1 MPKFAFFN
9 MSQKIKLGI
18 TAGDI
23 NGVGMDIIL
32 RMFSEGEF
40 QLKFIPV
47 LYASPQAVKF
57 YKNLLELTDKPVYK
71 IIKHTDECDENK
83 LNMKVCLEE
92 EITIKPGE
100 ASEAGGKF
108 ALAALKM
115 AMADIKDG
123 QIQAICTAPIDKHSI
138 KGDDF
143 PFNGH
148 TGYLASEM
156 EMENYAM
163 MLVSDGL
170 RVGLV
175 TEHVPLKDVS
185 GMLTQELIL
194 EKIKIIHE
202 SLKIDFGIIKP
213 KIAVL
218 GLNPHSGDNGVIGNE
233 EIEIITPAINK
244 AKAER
249 MVVMGP
255 YSADGFFGNHQF
267 SQFDAVLAMYH
278 DQGLI
283 PFKYMAFEDGVN
295 FTAGLPIVRT
305 SPDHG
310 TAYSL
315 AGKGIANI
323 SSFTNAIFLANK
335 IHHQRIENMSM
346 AKNPLEFT
354 KYRKEKFSIGIP
366 NIPKRDS

>member
-1 MPKFAFFN
+1 MD
-9 MSQKIKLGI
+9 QKIKIGI

-23 NGVGMDIIL
+23 NGVGLDIIL
-32 RMFSEGEF
+32 RIFAEDGF
-40 QLKFIPV
+40 GNQFIPV
-47 LYASPQAVKF
+47 LYATPQSIKF
-57 YKNLLELTDKPVYK
+57 YKNLLELSEKPIYK
-71 IIKHTDECDENK
+71 IIKNTTECEEGK
-83 LNMKVCLEE
+83 LNLRICTEE
-92 EITIKPGE
+92 EIVITPGE
-100 ASEAGGKF
+100 PSESGGKF
-108 ALAALKM
+108 ALAALQL
-115 AMADIKDG
+115 AMADVKDG

-138 KGDDF
+138 KSDNF

-148 TGYLASEM
+148 TGYLANEM
-156 EMENYAM
+156 DATNYAM
-163 MLVSDGL
+163 MLVSDNL

-185 GMLTQELIL
+185 SLLTQNLIL
-194 EKIKIIHE
+194 EKIRVIHE
-202 SLKIDFGIIKP
+202 SLRIDFGIIKP

-218 GLNPHSGDNGVIGNE
+218 GLNPHSGDGGVIGRE
-233 EIEIITPAINK
+233 EIEIINPAIEK
-244 AKAER
+244 AQAEK
-249 MVVMGP
+249 MVVWGP

-310 TAYSL
+310 TAYTL
-315 AGKGIANI
+315 VGKGIANV
-323 SSFTNAIFLANK
+323 SSFTAALNMANR
-335 IHHQRIENMSM
+335 IHNQRIENLGLT
-346 AKNPLEFT
+346 KNPLDFT

-366 NIPKRDS
+366 NIPKREG

>member
-1 MPKFAFFN
+1 
-9 MSQKIKLGI
+9 MSDKIKIGI

-23 NGVGMDIIL
+23 NGVGLDIIL
-32 RMFSEGEF
+32 RIYANEAFGK
-40 QLKFIPV
+40 QFISV
-47 LYASPQAVKF
+47 LYANPQSIKF
-57 YKNLLELTDKPVYK
+57 YKNLLELDENPFYK
-71 IIKHTDECDENK
+71 IIKHTSECEEGK
-83 LNMKVCLEE
+83 LNLKICTEE
-92 EITIKPGE
+92 EITIKPGG
-100 ASEAGGKF
+100 ASEEGGKF

-138 KGDDF
+138 KSADF

-148 TGYLASEM
+148 TGYLAKEM
-156 EMENYAM
+156 DTSNYAM
-163 MLVSDGL
+163 MLVSDNL

-175 TEHVPLKDVS
+175 TEHVPLKEVS
-185 GMLTQELIL
+185 SLLTQELIL
-194 EKIKIIHE
+194 EKIKVIHE

-218 GLNPHSGDNGVIGNE
+218 GLNPHSGDGGVIGRE
-233 EIEIITPAINK
+233 EIEIIKPAIDK
-244 AKAER
+244 AQAEN
-249 MVVMGP
+249 MVVWGP
-255 YSADGFFGNHQF
+255 YSADGFFGNHQY

-315 AGKGIANI
+315 AGKGIANV
-323 SSFTNAIFLANK
+323 SSFTAALNMANR
-335 IHHQRIENMSM
+335 IHNQRIENLEM

-354 KYRKEKFSIGIP
+354 KYRKEKFSIGVP
-366 NIPKRDS
+366 NMPRRDG

>member
-1 MPKFAFFN
+1 
-9 MSQKIKLGI
+9 MSQKIKIGI

-32 RMFSEGEF
+32 RIFSDEGF
-40 QLKFIPV
+40 GKQFIPV
-47 LYASPQAVKF
+47 LYASPQSIKF
-57 YKNLLELTDKPVYK
+57 YKNLLELDEKPVYK
-71 IIKHTDECDENK
+71 IIKNTSECEEGK
-83 LNMKVCLEE
+83 LNLRICTEQ
-92 EITIKPGE
+92 EINITPGE
-100 ASEAGGKF
+100 ASETAGKF
-108 ALAALKM
+108 ALASLQM

-138 KGDDF
+138 KSNEF

-148 TGYLASEM
+148 TGYLAKEL
-156 EMENYAM
+156 ETPNYAM
-163 MLVSDGL
+163 MLVSDNL

-185 GMLTQELIL
+185 SLLTQELIL
-194 EKIKIIHE
+194 EKIKAIHE
-202 SLKIDFGIIKP
+202 SLRIDFGIIKP

-218 GLNPHSGDNGVIGNE
+218 GLNPHSGDGGVIGRE
-233 EIEIITPAINK
+233 EIEIIKPAVEK
-244 AKAER
+244 AQSEK

-295 FTAGLPIVRT
+295 FTAGLPVVRT

-315 AGKGIANI
+315 AGKGIANV
-323 SSFTNAIFLANK
+323 SSFTAALNMANK
-335 IHHQRIENMSM
+335 IHNQRIENLEM
-346 AKNPLEFT
+346 AKNPLQFT
-354 KYRKEKFSIGIP
+354 KYRKEKFSIGVP
-366 NIPKRDS
+366 NMPKRDG

>member
-1 MPKFAFFN
+1 
-9 MSQKIKLGI
+9 MSNKIKIGI

-23 NGVGMDIIL
+23 NGVGLDIIL
-32 RMFSEGEF
+32 RIFAEDGF
-40 QLKFIPV
+40 GTQFTPV
-47 LYASPQAVKF
+47 LYANPQSIKF

-71 IIKHTDECDENK
+71 IIKHTSECEEGK
-83 LNMKVCLEE
+83 LNLRICTEE

-115 AMADIKDG
+115 AMADVKDG

-138 KGDDF
+138 KSNDF

-148 TGYLASEM
+148 TGYLAKEM
-156 EMENYAM
+156 GAENYAM
-163 MLVSDGL
+163 MLVSDNL

-175 TEHVPLKDVS
+175 TEHVALKDVS
-185 GMLTQELIL
+185 SLLTQELIL
-194 EKIKIIHE
+194 EKIRVIHE

-218 GLNPHSGDNGVIGNE
+218 GLNPHSGDGGVIGRE
-233 EIEIITPAINK
+233 EIEIIQPAVEK
-244 AKAER
+244 AQAEK
-249 MVVMGP
+249 MVVWGP

-315 AGKGIANI
+315 AGKGTANV
-323 SSFTNAIFLANK
+323 SSFTAALNMANR
-335 IHHQRIENMSM
+335 IHNQRIENMEM
-346 AKNPLEFT
+346 AKNPLDFT
-354 KYRKEKFSIGIP
+354 KYRKEKFSIGVP
-366 NIPKRDS
+366 NMPRRDG

>member
-1 MPKFAFFN
+1 MN
-9 MSQKIKLGI
+9 QKIKLGI

-32 RMFSEGEF
+32 RIFSQDEF
-40 QLKFIPV
+40 QLNYIPV
-47 LYASPQAVKF
+47 LYATPQAIKF
-57 YKNLLELTDKPVYK
+57 YKNLLELSDKPVYK
-71 IIKHTDECDENK
+71 IIKHTSECDENK
-83 LNMKVCLEE
+83 LNIKVCLEE
-92 EITIKPGE
+92 EINIKPGE
-100 ASEAGGKF
+100 ASEAGGRF
-108 ALAALKM
+108 ALASLKM

-123 QIQAICTAPIDKHSI
+123 QINAICTAPIDKHSI
-138 KGDDF
+138 KGSEF

-156 EMENYAM
+156 EATNYAM
-163 MLVSDGL
+163 LLVSEGL

-175 TEHVPLKDVS
+175 TEHVPIKDVA
-185 GMLTQELIL
+185 GLLTQELIL
-194 EKIKIIHE
+194 AKIKVIHE

-218 GLNPHSGDNGVIGNE
+218 GLNPHSGDNGVIGQE
-233 EIEIITPAINK
+233 EIDVITPAINK

-283 PFKYMAFEDGVN
+283 PFKYMAFDDGVN

-315 AGKGIANI
+315 AGKGNANI
-323 SSFTNAIFLANK
+323 SSFTNALFLANK
-335 IHHQRIENMSM
+335 IHNTRIGNLGL

-366 NIPKRDS
+366 NIPKRE